1 MEGKIEQ
8 LLSNINNGITN
19 LDEKQNSLVAYVLG
33 LARHQILQLL
43 YSTLKRIESLQ
54 SYVIAITALG
64 VTLFAF
70 GTTRQGFTSWGLMII
85 GVGFMVY
92 AIVENV
98 RLRAHIRTITKIA
111 EEAEDTMSDVEELKS
126 YLIDEA
132 KK

>member
-43 YSTLKRIESLQ
+43 YSTLKRIESLH
-54 SYVIAITALG
+54 SYIIAIVALG
-64 VTLFAF
+64 VALFAF
-70 GTTRQGFTSWGLMII
+70 GEASQGFTSRGLMIMGI
-85 GVGFMVY
+85 GLIVY
-92 AIVENV
+92 AIVGNV
-98 RLRAHIRTITKIA
+98 RLQAHIRTITKIA
-111 EEAEDTMSDVEELKS
+111 EEAEDTMSDTEELKA
-126 YLIDEA
+126 YLMGEA